1 MCATILPRSVKPGVP
16 PTPRPER
23 RTRSELRDGMVVP
36 PTGMEVIVTDHCN
49 IACRQ
54 CNHGSPVLPKW
65 SADPDET
72 GRTLTALAQSY
83 RPAFLKYIGGEPLLH
98 PDLPAVIRAGR
109 ASGIAPHHMLVTN
122 GLLLDRMPASVWGLI
137 DEIEIS
143 RYPGAGL
150 DTALLDR
157 ARHAAAAHGVR
168 FTLNDYPMFR
178 RTFTR
183 RETTD
188 PALVQAVFK
197 GCKIANV
204 WGCHGVYRGAIYR
217 CPQSMYALT
226 LAGAQGFDGL
236 PIEPGPAFAARL
248 LAFLNGAEP
257 LASCRYCIGTAGRK
271 EPHALLTRRDWPA
284 DLDEPAEQMIDPA
297 VLDLTLREVIPVDDC
312 KTPARPSRPVRLW
325 QRLTG
330 RSAAR

>member
-1 MCATILPRSVKPGVP
+1 MNVPALPRPIRL
-16 PTPRPER
+16 RPEKSSR
-23 RTRSELRDGMVVP
+23 EPRTRSALHGSVVVP
-36 PTGMEVIVTDHCN
+36 PTGLEVIVTDHCN

-65 SADPDET
+65 SADPAET
-72 GRTLTALAQSY
+72 ARTLATLAQSY

-109 ASGIAPHHMLVTN
+109 AAEIAPHHMLVTN
-122 GLLLDRMPASVWGLI
+122 GLLLDRMSAEVWGLI

-143 RYPGAGL
+143 RYPAAGL
-150 DTALLDR
+150 DAALLDR
-157 ARHAAAAHGVR
+157 TRETAAAHGVR

-188 PALVQAVFK
+188 AALVQAVFQ

-217 CPQSMYALT
+217 CPQSIYALT
-226 LAGAQGFDGL
+226 LAGAKGVDGL
-236 PIEPGPAFAARL
+236 PIEAGPDFTARL
-248 LAFLNGAEP
+248 LAFLNAAEP
-257 LASCRYCIGTAGRK
+257 LAACRYCVGTAGRK
-271 EPHALLTRRDWPA
+271 EPHALLTRRDWPT
-284 DLDEPAEQMIDPA
+284 DLDEPAETMIDPE
-297 VLDLTLREVIPVDDC
+297 VLDLTLREVIPIDDC
-312 KTPARPSRPVRLW
+312 KTPARLSRGARLLRW
-325 QRLTG
+325 LTG
-330 RSAAR
+330 RSPAA